1 MEKTMKDLKDRVR
14 QIASEPGDPGTKVR
28 NLENLV
34 KELDSEKPEK
44 EPEYTLNVPKDSYSR
59 KK

>member
-1 MEKTMKDLKDRVR
+1 MEVSMKDLADRVR

-34 KELDSEKPEK
+34 KELDSEKPER
-44 EPEYTLNVPKDSYSR
+44 PDEYILNTPKDSYR